1 MNKIVTPPDTKRLK
15 RCENASNNIGR
26 QRIQFIDTAKG
37 FCILLV
43 VMFHA
48 ELLDKGTPCLGML
61 RMPFYFALSGL
72 FFKDYGGFKTIL
84 KKINKLLIPFLF
96 FYIISYLFFIGI
108 RISIGGVIDIPFF
121 SFVNSKEMVNIA
133 LWFLL
138 ALFWSNVF
146 FLIIYKVSKN
156 RYILGLLSAV
166 VGVGSMICFNYYGIT
181 LPLYIDSGI
190 VALPFFYLGYM
201 LKSSNILYPNSYDKY
216 NILVIMMLIFVA
228 VLCFYSGDKPYIGFG
243 SLDFE
248 GNPALFYIGAVSIV
262 IAFILICK
270 KAGPIFG
277 LRYIGRYSLI
287 ILGVHLTIISTASNG
302 FRLLGIDQEA
312 SYFSFMV
319 FFLSIIVSS
328 ALIPILIKLFPKFT
342 AQEDLITEG
351 SIQKL
356 FRAAQ
361 SARV

>member
-1 MNKIVTPPDTKRLK
+1 
-15 RCENASNNIGR
+15 
-26 QRIQFIDTAKG
+26 
-37 FCILLV
+37 
-43 VMFHA
+43 
-48 ELLDKGTPCLGML
+48 
-61 RMPFYFALSGL
+61 
-72 FFKDYGGFKTIL
+72 
-84 KKINKLLIPFLF
+84 
-96 FYIISYLFFIGI
+96 
-108 RISIGGVIDIPFF
+108 
-121 SFVNSKEMVNIA
+121 
-133 LWFLL
+133 
-138 ALFWSNVF
+138 
-146 FLIIYKVSKN
+146 
-156 RYILGLLSAV
+156 
-166 VGVGSMICFNYYGIT
+166 
-181 LPLYIDSGI
+181 
-190 VALPFFYLGYM
+190 
-201 LKSSNILYPNSYDKY
+201 
-216 NILVIMMLIFVA
+216 MMLIFVA

-270 KAGPIFG
+270 KVGPIFG